1 MTLVDWR
8 DGVIPVSRR
17 FDDPYFSLD
26 GGLAETGYVFLTGNG
41 LPGRFGGMF
50 RIGELGFGTGTN
62 ILALWDLW
70 RRTRAPGPPGP
81 RRSPGGPRPRPL
93 QLRRRRSRLRS

>member
-26 GGLAETGYVFLTGNG
+26 GGLAETG
-41 LPGRFGGMF
+41 M
-50 RIGELGFGTGTN
+50 
-62 ILALWDLW
+62 
-70 RRTRAPGPPGP
+70 
-81 RRSPGGPRPRPL
+81 S
-93 QLRRRRSRLRS
+93 S